1 MALLELVSPWDS
13 QPQEAVEIDWNNP
26 ITRGLFDVM
35 APPGLGNSDARG
47 VLGKILNGSPGGFGS
62 PLANNLGPV
71 LTGRGLAY
79 RGVNGNCGLASPE
92 FPHTNGLKFTSFCR
106 IRVNGVGANAGGFF
120 GYNLGIEVGIGD
132 GTNPVFYAAAYTGS
146 PLVKIATAIT
156 AEVGQF
162 YDIATVSS
170 QNNIKLYINGALIID
185 QAQSYWNGEGLGKL
199 VATAFMSPGFAIDYL
214 SIAAWQ
220 RELLAS
226 EVASLNA
233 NPWQLFSRREWVPF
247 GAGGGGGAQ
256 TLTPALFTNAGAFY
270 SATVSQSGGAQ
281 TLTPSLYTNP
291 NAFYPATVARGAVSL
306 APSLFTNSNTFYS
319 ATVSLG
325 GSPQTLTPALFSN
338 AQTFFS
344 PTVGRGAV
352 NLAPALFTNTNT
364 FYSPVIT
371 NGVTLRPSLL
381 TNSQTFYGASI
392 TLGPATLRPALLAN
406 SNQFFAATLTGGV
419 VRIKQKGL
427 RKTRYTPGRV
437 PADAKELPRFV
448 QNELERLTDGLESPF
463 THQLLGVLHAEPSRK
478 PQDSVMVAF
487 ADGTDWNPGAGRGLY
502 LHDPLTSTWT
512 KL

>member
-1 MALLELVSPWDS
+1 MFLSAAVPASGSRSIALAGIAGGAPDWYMTINGTTVDGNRSGGVGIWLSDSGTTRDWASSAATYVDGKQHQYIFVSRGGVRELY
-13 QPQEAVEIDWNNP
+13 
-26 ITRGLFDVM
+26 FDGELI
-35 APPGLGNSDARG
+35 AGTSAR
-47 VLGKILNGSPGGFGS
+47 NGSPNLNSATLTLGGYSSSGFG
-62 PLANNLGPV
+62 L
-71 LTGRGLAY
+71 
-79 RGVNGNCGLASPE
+79 NGGHI
-92 FPHTNGLKFTSFCR
+92 F
-106 IRVNGVGANAGGFF
+106 
-120 GYNLGIEVGIGD
+120 
-132 GTNPVFYAAAYTGS
+132 AAAVFREALS
-146 PLVKIATAIT
+146 VEEI
-156 AEVGQF
+156 
-162 YDIATVSS
+162 
-170 QNNIKLYINGALIID
+170 ALI
-185 QAQSYWNGEGLGKL
+185 G
-199 VATAFMSPGFAIDYL
+199 
-214 SIAAWQ
+214 
-220 RELLAS
+220 R
-226 EVASLNA
+226 
-233 NPWQLFSRREWVPF
+233 NPWQLFQRREWVPF

-352 NLAPALFTNTNT
+352 NLAPALFTNANT
-364 FYSPVIT
+364 FYSPVVT

-406 SNQFFAATLTGGV
+406 SNQFFSATLTGGV

-437 PADAKELPRFV
+437 PADAKELARFI

-463 THQLLGVLHAEPSRK
+463 THQLIEVLHAEPSRK
-478 PQDSVMVAF
+478 PQDAVMVSF
-487 ADGTDWNPGAGRGLY
+487 ADGTDWDPGSGRGLY
-502 LHDPLTSTWT
+502 LYDPLTATWT
-512 KL
+512 KI

>member
-1 MALLELVSPWDS
+1 VALLELVSPWDS
-13 QPQEAVEIDWNNP
+13 QPQEAAGIDWGSSTGQGLIVATSSEIAPAVFDHVAQAFATPSPTFPPLAILTEQGIALKTGIRSGVHTYVSAVARYKAAPFSLLIDYIPSTTAGGQFGLWTFGDSPADGSPRLYVAQANTDLRIFVNGGYQINP
-26 ITRGLFDVM
+26 SGVFTAGRRYIIILSHDGTTLSCYVNGRLLGTYTGPLGTANAANWYLGSGFGGAAEGAFANHYQWSRGL
-35 APPGLGNSDARG
+35 
-47 VLGKILNGSPGGFGS
+47 
-62 PLANNLGPV
+62 
-71 LTGRGLAY
+71 
-79 RGVNGNCGLASPE
+79 
-92 FPHTNGLKFTSFCR
+92 
-106 IRVNGVGANAGGFF
+106 
-120 GYNLGIEVGIGD
+120 
-132 GTNPVFYAAAYTGS
+132 TGS
-146 PLVKIATAIT
+146 EI
-156 AEVGQF
+156 
-162 YDIATVSS
+162 
-170 QNNIKLYINGALIID
+170 
-185 QAQSYWNGEGLGKL
+185 
-199 VATAFMSPGFAIDYL
+199 
-214 SIAAWQ
+214 
-220 RELLAS
+220 
-226 EVASLNA
+226 ASLST
-233 NPWQLFSRREWVPF
+233 NPWQLFQRREWVPF
-247 GAGGGGGAQ
+247 GAGVGGGAQ

-270 SATVSQSGGAQ
+270 AATVSQSGGAQ

-352 NLAPALFTNTNT
+352 NLAPALFTNANT
-364 FYSPVIT
+364 FYSPVVT

>member
-1 MALLELVSPWDS
+1 MHKNEVFTS
-13 QPQEAVEIDWNNP
+13 QPQVATGIDWGNP

-47 VLGKILNGSPGGFGS
+47 VLGKILNGSPGGFGH
-62 PLANNLGPV
+62 PLAANLGPV

-185 QAQSYWNGEGLGKL
+185 QAQSYWNGVGIGKL

-226 EVASLNA
+226 EVASLSN
-233 NPWQLFSRREWVPF
+233 NPWQLFRR
-247 GAGGGGGAQ
+247 
-256 TLTPALFTNAGAFY
+256 TPRPIFT
-270 SATVSQSGGAQ
+270 
-281 TLTPSLYTNP
+281 P
-291 NAFYPATVARGAVSL
+291 
-306 APSLFTNSNTFYS
+306 
-319 ATVSLG
+319 
-325 GSPQTLTPALFSN
+325 
-338 AQTFFS
+338 
-344 PTVGRGAV
+344 VG
-352 NLAPALFTNTNT
+352 
-364 FYSPVIT
+364 
-371 NGVTLRPSLL
+371 
-381 TNSQTFYGASI
+381 
-392 TLGPATLRPALLAN
+392 
-406 SNQFFAATLTGGV
+406 
-419 VRIKQKGL
+419 
-427 RKTRYTPGRV
+427 
-437 PADAKELPRFV
+437 
-448 QNELERLTDGLESPF
+448 ES
-463 THQLLGVLHAEPSRK
+463 GVLIP
-478 PQDSVMVAF
+478 D
-487 ADGTDWNPGAGRGLY
+487 
-502 LHDPLTSTWT
+502 LTSPGVIDITANT
-512 KL
+512 AKPELNVQY

>member
-1 MALLELVSPWDS
+1 MFDGV
-13 QPQEAVEIDWNNP
+13 
-26 ITRGLFDVM
+26 TRVIGIQDRLFW
-35 APPGLGNSDARG
+35 PGT
-47 VLGKILNGSPGGFGS
+47 KTLNFGG
-62 PLANNLGPV
+62 
-71 LTGRGLAY
+71 
-79 RGVNGNCGLASPE
+79 
-92 FPHTNGLKFTSFCR
+92 
-106 IRVNGVGANAGGFF
+106 
-120 GYNLGIEVGIGD
+120 
-132 GTNPVFYAAAYTGS
+132 YTGGS
-146 PLVKIATAIT
+146 DWDTDADIVIAGYTSESWTEA
-156 AEVGQF
+156 
-162 YDIATVSS
+162 
-170 QNNIKLYINGALIID
+170 
-185 QAQSYWNGEGLGKL
+185 QAR
-199 VATAFMSPGFAIDYL
+199 AFHD
-214 SIAAWQ
+214 
-220 RELLAS
+220 
-226 EVASLNA
+226 
-233 NPWQLFSRREWVPF
+233 NPWQLFQRREWGPF

-256 TLTPALFTNAGAFY
+256 TLTPALFTNAGTFY
-270 SATVSQSGGAQ
+270 SATVSQSGGSQ
-281 TLTPSLYTNP
+281 TLTPSRYTNP

-338 AQTFFS
+338 AQTFYS

-381 TNSQTFYGASI
+381 TNSQTFYGAAI

-406 SNQFFAATLTGGV
+406 SNQFFSATLTGGV

>member
-1 MALLELVSPWDS
+1 VPLREVVTPWDQ
-13 QPQEAVEIDWNNP
+13 QPQEAAEIDWS
-26 ITRGLFDVM
+26 
-35 APPGLGNSDARG
+35 GLGKGMQMLLMQQGGRLVDLVNPH
-47 VLGKILNGSPGGFGS
+47 VPWTPLNGATSALTSAGIASRFDGS
-62 PLANNLGPV
+62 ASRV
-71 LTGRGLAY
+71 FQATGYADMG
-79 RGVNGNCGLASPE
+79 GVNGTFFVWMPRFGAYDSAGSIFLSTPSADLYLQITPDGRVFVTSAQAPGAPSIANSRNRSVVFSGRASKTAVMFDGVE
-92 FPHTNGLKFTSFCR
+92 
-106 IRVNGVGANAGGFF
+106 RVSNVDNRVMWPGTKTLNFGG
-120 GYNLGIEVGIGD
+120 
-132 GTNPVFYAAAYTGS
+132 YTGGS
-146 PLVKIATAIT
+146 DWDTDADIVIAGYTSEAWT
-156 AEVGQF
+156 EA
-162 YDIATVSS
+162 
-170 QNNIKLYINGALIID
+170 
-185 QAQSYWNGEGLGKL
+185 QAR
-199 VATAFMSPGFAIDYL
+199 AFHD
-214 SIAAWQ
+214 
-220 RELLAS
+220 
-226 EVASLNA
+226 
-233 NPWQLFSRREWVPF
+233 NPWRLFQRREWVPF

-344 PTVGRGAV
+344 PTVGRGTV
-352 NLAPALFTNTNT
+352 NLAPALFTNANT

-437 PADAKELPRFV
+437 PADAKELARFI